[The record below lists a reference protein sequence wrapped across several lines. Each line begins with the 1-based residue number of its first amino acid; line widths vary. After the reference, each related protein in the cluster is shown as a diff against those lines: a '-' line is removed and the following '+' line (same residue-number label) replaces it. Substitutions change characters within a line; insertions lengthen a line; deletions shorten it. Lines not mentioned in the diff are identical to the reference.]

1 MNIPHSLPA
10 SAFRDGTP
18 QKLSPDEEKLKRDL
32 YEKIPARRRKFIDRI
47 GYDNWDPFTKPNDP
61 MEIRTDVSHR
71 TTQQLIREFLQSRA
85 AAEGKRP
92 EYSNAYSQG
101 ALECAIGVV
110 YRAVR
115 SLGFCVFATWYH
127 DLLPREGH
135 FQDDGQ
141 HSSNA
146 QQQSS
151 EAASGNTEN

>member
-18 QKLSPDEEKLKRDL
+18 QKLSPEDEKLKREL

-47 GYDNWDPFTKPNDP
+47 GYDNWDPKPNDP
-61 MEIRTDVSHR
+61 MEIRTDISHR

-85 AAEGKRP
+85 ASEGKRP

-110 YRAVR
+110 NRDDRY
-115 SLGFCVFATWYH
+115 LGIFDFAIWYH
-127 DLLPREGH
+127 DLLTREGY
-135 FQDDGQ
+135 F
-141 HSSNA
+141 A
-146 QQQSS
+146 
-151 EAASGNTEN
+151 EAESPGHTGK

>member
-85 AAEGKRP
+85 AAGGKRP

-110 YRAVR
+110 NRDDRY
-115 SLGFCVFATWYH
+115 LGIFDFAIWYH
-127 DLLPREGH
+127 DLLTREGH

-141 HSSNA
+141 HSPNA
-146 QQQSS
+146 QQQS
-151 EAASGNTEN
+151 G